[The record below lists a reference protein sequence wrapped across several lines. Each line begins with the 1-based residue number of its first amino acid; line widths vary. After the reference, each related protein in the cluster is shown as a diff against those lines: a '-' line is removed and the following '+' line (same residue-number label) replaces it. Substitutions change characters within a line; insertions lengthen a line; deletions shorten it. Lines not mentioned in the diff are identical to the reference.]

1 MLFGSSDKSQAG
13 QFWLL
18 LGLSQLFLGAFAMD
32 PTYEFLSLL
41 MGGSGWGFL
50 VISLYFFVSKMRD
63 RDFANFEGRYNQNES
78 SMIYRNDE
86 GNLTE
91 YHPPEKSRN
100 WMRILVMLWF
110 TGLIFGSTFV

>member
-32 PTYEFLSLL
+32 PTYEFLSML
-41 MGGSGWGFL
+41 MGTSGWGFL

-63 RDFANFEGRYNQNES
+63 RDFANFEGRYNQSES
-78 SMIYRNDE
+78 SLIYRNEE
-86 GNLTE
+86 GNLAE
-91 YHPPEKSRN
+91 YHPPEPSRN

-110 TGLIFGSTFV
+110 TGMIVGSSFI

>member
-32 PTYEFLSLL
+32 PTYEFLSML
-41 MGGSGWGFL
+41 MGTSGWGFL

-78 SMIYRNDE
+78 SLIYRNDE

-100 WMRILVMLWF
+100 WMRILVLLWF

>member
-32 PTYEFLSLL
+32 PTYEFLSML
-41 MGGSGWGFL
+41 MGTSGWGFL

>member
-18 LGLSQLFLGAFAMD
+18 LGLSQLFIGAFAMD
-32 PTYEFLSLL
+32 PTYEFLSML

-50 VISLYFFVSKMRD
+50 VISLYFFVSKLRD

-78 SMIYRNDE
+78 SMIYRNEE

>member
-32 PTYEFLSLL
+32 PTYEFLSML
-41 MGGSGWGFL
+41 MGTSGWGFL
-50 VISLYFFVSKMRD
+50 VISLYFFVSKVRN

-78 SMIYRNDE
+78 SMIYRNEE

>member
-32 PTYEFLSLL
+32 PTYEFLSML
-41 MGGSGWGFL
+41 MGTSGWGFL

-63 RDFANFEGRYNQNES
+63 RDFANFVGRYNQNES
-78 SMIYRNDE
+78 SMIYRNEE

-100 WMRILVMLWF
+100 WMRILVLLWF

>member
-32 PTYEFLSLL
+32 PTYEFLSML

-50 VISLYFFVSKMRD
+50 VISLYFFVSKLRD

-78 SMIYRNDE
+78 SMIYRNEE

>member
-32 PTYEFLSLL
+32 PTYEFLSML
-41 MGGSGWGFL
+41 MGTSGWGFL

-63 RDFANFEGRYNQNES
+63 HDFANFEGRYNQSES
-78 SMIYRNDE
+78 SLIYRNEE
-86 GNLTE
+86 GTLAE

-100 WMRILVMLWF
+100 WMRILVLLWF
-110 TGLIFGSTFV
+110 TLLFYGSAYV

>member
-32 PTYEFLSLL
+32 PTYEFLSML
-41 MGGSGWGFL
+41 MGTSGWGFL
-50 VISLYFFVSKMRD
+50 VISLYFFVSKVRN

-78 SMIYRNDE
+78 SVIYRNE
-86 GNLTE
+86 GGNLAE

-100 WMRILVMLWF
+100 WMRILVLLWF

>member
-32 PTYEFLSLL
+32 PTYEFLSML
-41 MGGSGWGFL
+41 MGTSGWGFL

-78 SMIYRNDE
+78 SLIYRNDE
-86 GNLTE
+86 GNLSE

-100 WMRILVMLWF
+100 WMRILVLLWF